1 MTQLLFENA
10 TIYNKDVFI
19 LVILYLVLQMSVL
32 FFIPRKCVMPDRI
45 DVLLMTRQVRPAK
58 PKSLSILTQQVQ
70 IKFESLKLNNSLYK
84 MYNFS
89 HFFDSYKSRKMTTIL
104 RM

>member
-45 DVLLMTRQVRPAK
+45 DVLLMTHQVRPAK
-58 PKSLSILTQQVQ
+58 PKSLSILTQQVHHT
-70 IKFESLKLNNSLYK
+70 EGKLPKANNSRYK
-84 MYNFS
+84 VCNF
-89 HFFDSYKSRKMTTIL
+89 
-104 RM
+104 